1 MSNVTPPG
9 PHTPSS
15 LQAFGAKPK
24 HLYKRGGIYYFK
36 RKIPAAVAHGF
47 PEFRG
52 QVWKSLGTK
61 LLHQARVY
69 LAVEVTEFELKV
81 AQLRKDLANDWAVA
95 AGCLRPRDAMEHP
108 HTGPRAQ
115 PNVLDMQMAGGT
127 GVTDATAA
135 SRAMGFATPVGVTA
149 AEQSSEMTNL
159 TNVLSASARR
169 TVAASISSVHTGGP
183 RCGERPITV
192 PAGAKATNSRGPRD
206 PSVQL
211 TTSTVQTGVKTPLLT
226 MLHLFED
233 WKLKQTRSRTVA
245 AVHTVVMDFRTLHG
259 ALAVPDITKA
269 HVRAYRDQLIERRLS
284 KGTIENR
291 IGFLST
297 LVRHG
302 MRELVEDLVRNP
314 FERIDVVGAQG
325 LRAPKDRRAFSV
337 KELNVLFAS
346 RLYTQGYRPGGQ
358 AIDAAYWVPLLGPF
372 VGARIEELCQL
383 RLDDIQRVNGAWCIR
398 ICDLDEEQNV
408 KTESSFRRVPLHD
421 AVIQSGFLVY
431 AANMAAAGHKRLFP
445 TLSNHN
451 TNRIY
456 SNSVGKWFGRY
467 LETIGLGDSRL
478 DYHSFRYSFKQQCSL
493 SGVSDE
499 VREALSGHW
508 VGSKD
513 AGRAYL
519 RGENRQY
526 SYPKL
531 VEGIRQLA
539 YDELAMKHLFVGD
552 SMSGVE
558 KLLR

>member
-1 MSNVTPPG
+1 MRSIPLSNVNSSER
-9 PHTPSS
+9 SS
-15 LQAFGAKPK
+15 LASAKSLGPKPK
-24 HLYKRGGIYYFK
+24 YLHKRGGTYYFK
-36 RKIPAAVAHGF
+36 RKIPADVAHGF
-47 PEFRG
+47 PDYRG
-52 QVWKSLGTK
+52 QLWKSLSTK
-61 LLHQARVY
+61 LFHQARVY

-81 AQLRKDLANDWAVA
+81 AQLRKELANDWAVA
-95 AGCLRPRDAMEHP
+95 SGCLRSDQLVHVFR
-108 HTGPRAQ
+108 Q
-115 PNVLDMQMAGGT
+115 PPSGQRPASFAESVT
-127 GVTDATAA
+127 GVTADIGVSSVTVVSSRSDRTVDAA
-135 SRAMGFATPVGVTA
+135 SGGNPGRRVPTAQVQQAPPRAETSNGAAAAKRTA
-149 AEQSSEMTNL
+149 PRTSHGAELQ
-159 TNVLSASARR
+159 LSAQ
-169 TVAASISSVHTGGP
+169 P
-183 RCGERPITV
+183 RQPI
-192 PAGAKATNSRGPRD
+192 AGAAI
-206 PSVQL
+206 V
-211 TTSTVQTGVKTPLLT
+211 T

-233 WKLKQTRSRTVA
+233 WKLKQTRPRTVA
-245 AVHTVVMDFRTLHG
+245 AVHNVVMDFRTLHG
-259 ALAVPDITKA
+259 PLAVPDISKA
-269 HVRAYRDQLIERRLS
+269 HVRAYRDVLIERRLS

-337 KELNVLFAS
+337 KELNSLFAS
-346 RLYTQGYRPGGQ
+346 RLYTQGYRPDGQ

-383 RLDDIQRVNGAWCIR
+383 RLDDIQRINGVWCIR

-421 AVIQSGFLVY
+421 AVIRSGFLVY
-431 AANMAAAGHKRLFP
+431 AARMASAGHERLFP

-451 TNRIY
+451 ANRIY
-456 SNSVGKWFGRY
+456 SNAVGKWFGRY

-493 SGVSDE
+493 CGLSDE
-499 VREALSGHW
+499 VRDALSGHW
-508 VGSKD
+508 VGAKD

-531 VEGIRQLA
+531 IEGIRQLS
-539 YDELAMKHLFVGD
+539 YDELQMDHLFVG
-552 SMSGVE
+552 SPMQGVDV
-558 KLLR
+558 LLE